1 MRCSGLSLSPIQ
13 IAGGGIGSGSG
24 SGSESRFCY
33 LPTTKST
40 KSSPLPPPLLI
51 KWSLRASA
59 SASMNDGLVTE
70 EGSSASLSFYELL
83 GIPESGSLFD
93 IKQAYKQLARKYH
106 PDVSPPGRVEEYTKR
121 FIRVQEAYET
131 LSDPT
136 TRALYDTHM
145 AKGLHFAFSATRRR
159 HHHQGMEEKGDWK
172 NRWQAQLS
180 ELKKRSMSKDA
191 RGDLSW
197 GARMRR
203 RRDEMK

>member
-13 IAGGGIGSGSG
+13 IAGGGIGSG

-51 KWSLRASA
+51 KWSLRASASA

-136 TRALYDTHM
+136 RRALYDTHM

-159 HHHQGMEEKGDWK
+159 HQHQVSLLF
-172 NRWQAQLS
+172 QSLII
-180 ELKKRSMSKDA
+180 
-191 RGDLSW
+191 
-197 GARMRR
+197 
-203 RRDEMK
+203 

>member
-24 SGSESRFCY
+24 SESRFCY
-33 LPTTKST
+33 LGTTIST
-40 KSSPLPPPLLI
+40 KSSPPLLI

-136 TRALYDTHM
+136 RRALYDTHM
-145 AKGLHFAFSATRRR
+145 ANGLHFALSATRRR

-180 ELKKRSMSKDA
+180 ELKIRSMSKDA

>member
-1 MRCSGLSLSPIQ
+1 MRCCDLSSSPIQ
-13 IAGGGIGSGSG
+13 IAGGGIGSGS
-24 SGSESRFCY
+24 ESRFCY
-33 LPTTKST
+33 LPTTIPT
-40 KSSPLPPPLLI
+40 KSSPLLI

-59 SASMNDGLVTE
+59 SASASSMNDGLVTE

-136 TRALYDTHM
+136 RRALYDTHM

-159 HHHQGMEEKGDWK
+159 HQHQVSLLF
-172 NRWQAQLS
+172 QSLII
-180 ELKKRSMSKDA
+180 
-191 RGDLSW
+191 
-197 GARMRR
+197 
-203 RRDEMK
+203 

>member
-1 MRCSGLSLSPIQ
+1 MIEEKKRQEMRCCDLSSSPIQ
-13 IAGGGIGSGSG
+13 IAGGGIGSGS
-24 SGSESRFCY
+24 ESRFCY
-33 LPTTKST
+33 LPTTIST
-40 KSSPLPPPLLI
+40 KSSPLLI

-59 SASMNDGLVTE
+59 SASSSMNDGLVTE

-136 TRALYDTHM
+136 RRALYDTHM

-159 HHHQGMEEKGDWK
+159 HQHQVSLLF
-172 NRWQAQLS
+172 QSLII
-180 ELKKRSMSKDA
+180 
-191 RGDLSW
+191 
-197 GARMRR
+197 
-203 RRDEMK
+203 